1 MSAPLWLLFKM
12 SGDAFTPEQAAAAAK
27 SQEEKLAKSREAPAS
42 SSAKL
47 SAGSAELEILKPMED
62 AASGCGTVAVR
73 EPLPVGLLSVFC
85 TEVLQSAV
93 NSLSINAS
101 PLVPSE
107 ASALAALEGAAS
119 ASASAMGDAI
129 PRDQQIPDWPHVS
142 CKTCGKQSHWQSTR
156 QEQHKLERCDDDSD
170 SESVD
175 IMVVWYYCAGCVAED
190 QGITTPEAFDWIVR
204 ERAKER
210 KVTVVKNAD
219 SRLKSRKR
227 VIVQKQ
233 VTEVFRPA
241 ARAIMLKQ
249 AQMLQ
254 HPVWWRLTHKQLCDE
269 FQAERDLAK
278 IEMLLEKIDDAKE
291 SVHPI
296 LREQEFSWQLPREFA
311 SVRLREE
318 SFILQS
324 AKDYGKHWVEVRSSS
339 GRLLGG
345 YSVFYIC
352 RAGSADLKCN
362 TLMLREAWQ
371 PRHGSR
377 LRWKC
382 MCCGARYN
390 SKFGMVVE
398 VRLVHGS
405 ASLSVIPDYN
415 DDIFYK
421 RARFFGG
428 LLAQT
433 PEELY
438 DLIPT
443 ILPQERT
450 CLRKAVAADFW
461 PGQDTCSGV
470 YKLNNEE
477 VFLSLPIWTW
487 VHVCSFYSESD
498 LFETTFKAV
507 DSEVVEG

>member
-1 MSAPLWLLFKM
+1 M
-12 SGDAFTPEQAAAAAK
+12 SGNAFTPEQAAAAAK

-47 SAGSAELEILKPMED
+47 SAGSAGLEILKPMED
-62 AASGCGTVAVR
+62 AASDCGTVAVR

-107 ASALAALEGAAS
+107 ASALAAFEGAAS

-129 PRDQQIPDWPHVS
+129 PSDQQIPEWPHVS

-170 SESVD
+170 SEGVD
-175 IMVVWYYCAGCVAED
+175 IMILWYYCVGCVAEE
-190 QGITTPEAFDWIVR
+190 QGITKPEALDWILV
-204 ERAKER
+204 ERAKANPLTFVE
-210 KVTVVKNAD
+210 NAD
-219 SRLKSRKR
+219 SLKSRKR

-254 HPVWWRLTHKQLCDE
+254 QPVWPLSHKQLCDE
-269 FQAERDLAK
+269 LQAERDLAK
-278 IEMLLEKIDDAKE
+278 IEILLEKIDDAKD
-291 SVHPI
+291 SVNPM
-296 LREQEFSWQLPREFA
+296 LRSKSFSWQLPAEYG
-311 SVRLREE
+311 SVKLREE

-405 ASLSVIPDYN
+405 ASLSVIPDSN
-415 DDIFYK
+415 DDSFDF

-461 PGQDTCSGV
+461 PGQDKCSGV

-477 VFLSLPIWTW
+477 VLLSLPTWTW
-487 VHVCSFYSESD
+487 VHVRSFYSESD

>member
-1 MSAPLWLLFKM
+1 MLAWHISARRPL
-12 SGDAFTPEQAAAAAK
+12 SAVHTPEQAVAAAK
-27 SQEEKLAKSREAPAS
+27 SQAEKLAKSREAPAS

-47 SAGSAELEILKPMED
+47 SAGSAGLEILKPMED
-62 AASGCGTVAVR
+62 AASDCGTVAVR
-73 EPLPVGLLSVFC
+73 EPLPVGLLPVC
-85 TEVLQSAV
+85 YAQDLQSAV
-93 NSLSINAS
+93 HSLSINAS
-101 PLVPSE
+101 PSVPSE
-107 ASALAALEGAAS
+107 ASALAASEGAAS

-129 PRDQQIPDWPHVS
+129 PSEQQIPDWPHVS

-170 SESVD
+170 SEGVD
-175 IMVVWYYCAGCVAED
+175 IMILWYYCVGCVAEER
-190 QGITTPEAFDWIVR
+190 GITKPEALDWILVQ
-204 ERAKER
+204 RAKANPLTFVENG
-210 KVTVVKNAD
+210 V
-219 SRLKSRKR
+219 SLKSRKR

-254 HPVWWRLTHKQLCDE
+254 QPVWPLSHKQLCDE
-269 FQAERDLAK
+269 LQAERDLAK
-278 IEMLLEKIDDAKE
+278 IEILLEKIDDAKD
-291 SVHPI
+291 SVNPM
-296 LREQEFSWQLPREFA
+296 LREQSFSWQLPAEYG
-311 SVRLREE
+311 SVKLREE

-324 AKDYGKHWVEVRSSS
+324 AKDYGKHWVEVRSFS

-362 TLMLREAWQ
+362 TLMLSKAWQ
-371 PRHGSR
+371 PRHGS

-405 ASLSVIPDYN
+405 ASLSVIPDSN
-415 DDIFYK
+415 DDSFEF

-428 LLAQT
+428 LPALT

-450 CLRKAVAADFW
+450 CLRKAVAADLW
-461 PGQDTCSGV
+461 PGQDKCSGV

-477 VFLSLPIWTW
+477 VLLSLPMWTW
-487 VHVCSFYSESD
+487 VHVRSFYSDRD
-498 LFETTFKAV
+498 LFETAFKVV